1 MMKKILSLILAAA
14 LLLGCGSALAE
25 TAEKTEIGS
34 LNVVD
39 AFTLKCAIPENYKI
53 EVVEQTNDKI
63 IATLNCEEDIT
74 KPFVMISI
82 AYNDQ
87 YADVERLNDLS
98 DEQLQ
103 IIERSFTDEDD
114 VTIEY
119 KETGLG
125 TKLMVVTE
133 DVSDGVSFVD
143 IYTIYKGFETDFV
156 LVPGADVEKGEIYP
170 LTEEAIQMLIDFIT
184 GIDFVEAEA
193 AK

>member
-103 IIERSFTDEDD
+103 IIESSFTDEDD
-114 VTIEY
+114 V
-119 KETGLG
+119 
-125 TKLMVVTE
+125 
-133 DVSDGVSFVD
+133 F
-143 IYTIYKGFETDFV
+143 FFRV
-156 LVPGADVEKGEIYP
+156 L
-170 LTEEAIQMLIDFIT
+170 
-184 GIDFVEAEA
+184 
-193 AK
+193 